1 MRLAGS
7 VQALAL
13 TSVLG
18 LAGCVVGCGSGA
30 KQDSST
36 DGMAAT
42 TAVKAEIRKSFQKK
56 MQDATA
62 KRGPMGRGN
71 ARAKP
76 AG

>member
-7 VQALAL
+7 VRALAVI
-13 TSVLG
+13 SVLG
-18 LAGCVVGCGSGA
+18 LVGCGSGA

-62 KRGPMGRGN
+62 KRRPMGRGN

-76 AG
+76 EG